1 MTEFLYPAELSHSA
15 TTGPSDCSNGGFNRC
30 FFDVNGE
37 QSESLMVTDDE
48 IDFLVNVFGTCEL
61 TILAVGG
68 GGEGG
73 GQGGGSGNIHYEK
86 ILESSDGI
94 TNFTLNA
101 RAGGGSTA
109 SSVPHYTMASWQ
121 ILERMETLTIE
132 AEMVIQV
139 AESSIITLIVEE
151 LMDPQERVA
160 MEVLELL
167 RILVNISLKHG
178 S

>member
-15 TTGPSDCSNGGFNRC
+15 TTGPSVCSNGDFNRC

-68 GGEGG
+68 GGKGR

-109 SSVPHYTMASWQ
+109 SSVPHYG
-121 ILERMETLTIE
+121 I
-132 AEMVIQV
+132 V
-139 AESSIITLIVEE
+139 ANPGHNGDANNGGGDGYSGGGEFNYYTDSGCNGGTDGSAGESS
-151 LMDPQERVA
+151 
-160 MEVLELL
+160 
-167 RILVNISLKHG
+167 HG
-178 S
+178 GSGTSEDIGE